1 MAQLRKHPHAN
12 QPYYEKNRFSSR
24 VFRDFKRNKTIYL
37 MLLPVVVYYIIFH
50 YGPMYG
56 LQIAFKDYIPA
67 KGFTGS
73 PWVGFKHFEQFFQ
86 SFYFWRLLTNT
97 LLLSFYSLIFFFPA
111 GIILALLLNEIANPR
126 FKRSVQTITYMPHF
140 ISIVV
145 IVGMMVDFLSLGG
158 LINSILQSFGVQPIP
173 FMRDPGWFRTLFIGS
188 DIWQNI
194 GWSSIIYLA
203 AISNIDP
210 ALYEASRIDGANRWK
225 QAVHITFPG
234 ILPTVTIL
242 LILFIG
248 RFMTVGAEKIL
259 LMYNPVT
266 YETADV
272 ISTYVYRKGILQA
285 DFSYSA
291 AIGLFNAVISFTLLL
306 AANAV
311 ARKVGETKLW

>member
-1 MAQLRKHPHAN
+1 
-12 QPYYEKNRFSSR
+12 
-24 VFRDFKRNKTIYL
+24 
-37 MLLPVVVYYIIFH
+37 MLLPVLVYYIIFQ

-56 LQIAFKDYIPA
+56 LQIAFKNYIPS

-73 PWVGFKHFEQFFQ
+73 PWVGFDHFVAFFN
-86 SFYFWRLLTNT
+86 SFYFWRLLGNT
-97 LLLSFYSLIFFFPA
+97 LLLSFYSLLFFFPA
-111 GIILALLLNEIANPR
+111 GIVLALLLNEIGNPR
-126 FKRSVQTITYMPHF
+126 FKRTIQTITYMPHF
-140 ISIVV
+140 ISLVV
-145 IVGMMVDFLSLGG
+145 IVGMMVDFLSTNG
-158 LINSILQSFGVQPIP
+158 LINNLLGQIGIGPVP

-188 DIWQNI
+188 DLWQNI
-194 GWSSIIYLA
+194 GWSSIIFLA

-210 ALYEASRIDGANRWK
+210 ALYEASRIDGASRFR
-225 QAVHITFPG
+225 QAMHITFPG

-272 ISTYVYRKGILQA
+272 IQTYVYRKGILQA

-291 AIGLFNAVISFTLLL
+291 AIGLFNAMISFTLLVL
-306 AANAV
+306 ANAI
-311 ARKVGETKLW
+311 ARRLGESRLW